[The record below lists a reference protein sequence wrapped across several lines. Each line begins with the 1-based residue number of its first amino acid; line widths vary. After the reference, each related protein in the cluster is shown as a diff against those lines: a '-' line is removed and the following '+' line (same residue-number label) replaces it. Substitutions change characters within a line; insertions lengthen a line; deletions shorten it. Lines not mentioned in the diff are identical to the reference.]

1 MTTDVLIE
9 HTFTNIN
16 QLVLTHCTA
25 PTGTASVRAGG
36 LPAEGRSNT
45 GIAEALRVIQS
56 AVPLGH

>member
-1 MTTDVLIE
+1 MTTDVFIE

-25 PTGTASVRAGG
+25 SMGTAGVRAGRS
-36 LPAEGRSNT
+36 PTEGRSNT

-56 AVPLGH
+56 VVSLGN